1 MTATAAAN
9 TAHQSS
15 ETRTGLSLDVL
26 KEGQAVTSDNQLQL
40 VRPILLNYLDLY
52 GHLIS

>member
-15 ETRTGLSLDVL
+15 EIRTGFSLDVL
-26 KEGQAVTSDNQLQL
+26 KKGQAAASDNQLQP
-40 VRPILLNYLDLY
+40 VEPILLNYRDLY
-52 GHLIS
+52 RPLIS